1 MILKIA
7 NKVNG
12 GNILGIIGENS
23 EDFEKKWKNMLYSK
37 Q

>member
-7 NKVNG
+7 KKGNNK
-12 GNILGIIGENS
+12 NILKIINEDLK
-23 EDFEKKWKNMLYSK
+23 DFEKKWKNMLYSK